1 MISPHIK
8 AEKQTLA
15 SLLGFSCHSFAPP
28 SRLKVIIIIIT
39 IIIIIIIIIKY
50 LYSAYTFQC

>member
-15 SLLGFSCHSFAPP
+15 SLLGFSCHSFAPAKP
-28 SRLKVIIIIIT
+28 AKSNNNNNNNNNNNKIYI
-39 IIIIIIIIIKY
+39 
-50 LYSAYTFQC
+50 